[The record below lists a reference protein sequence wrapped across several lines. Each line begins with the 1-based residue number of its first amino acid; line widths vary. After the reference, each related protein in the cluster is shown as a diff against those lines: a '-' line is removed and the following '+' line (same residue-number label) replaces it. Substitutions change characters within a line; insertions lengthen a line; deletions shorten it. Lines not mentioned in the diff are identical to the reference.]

1 MTEKKNLH
9 PYTAYRRIVAAIRA
23 IDPKLI
29 DALDRK
35 DALNDINDV
44 CYEVLWQD
52 WMGEE
57 DE

>member
-9 PYTAYRRIVAAIRA
+9 PDTAYDRIVGAIRA

-44 CYEVLWQD
+44 CHEVLWQD

>member
-1 MTEKKNLH
+1 MAEKKNLH
-9 PYTAYRRIVAAIRA
+9 PDTAYDRIVAAISA
-23 IDPKLI
+23 IDPKLV

-57 DE
+57 NE

>member
-1 MTEKKNLH
+1 MAEKKNLH
-9 PYTAYRRIVAAIRA
+9 PDTAYDRIVAAISG
-23 IDPKLI
+23 IDPKLV

-57 DE
+57 E